1 MSAVLRR
8 VFAGLVLTLAAASCG
23 DVGAPTVLVNRPLTI
38 QRSPSPFAQVTAGEV
53 TALIPDDWQAVASGE
68 DVHEGFFA
76 SPEPN
81 AWTRMDG
88 SVAGISAT
96 WVDATRVGVPSDLY
110 YLVATGPALG
120 QLTHSPGCRAISQRV
135 IADHR
140 PTDLSGT
147 ASVGDYIA
155 QGRGTCTVRGI
166 PTRWAYFV
174 AAPGFGPAREV
185 GIPASGLYVVVA
197 VLPDSSRAPHLLRT
211 LLRGTTFGGAG
222 VRDFIAAAHGI
233 TGA

>member
-1 MSAVLRR
+1 MTAVLRR
-8 VFAGLVLTLAAASCG
+8 VLLGLVLALTAASCG
-23 DVGAPTVLVNRPLTI
+23 DVGAPTALVSRPLTI
-38 QRSPSPFAQVTAGEV
+38 QRSPSPFSQVTAGEV
-53 TALIPDDWQAVASGE
+53 TAMIPDDWLAVASGE

-81 AWTRMDG
+81 AWSRMDG

-96 WVDATRVGVPSDLY
+96 WIDATRVGVPSDLY
-110 YLVATGPALG
+110 YMVATGPALG

-140 PTDLSGT
+140 PTYLSGT
-147 ASVGDYIA
+147 TSVGDYIA
-155 QGRGTCTVRGI
+155 QGKGRCTVRGV

-197 VLPDSSRAPHLLRT
+197 VLPDSHRAPDMLRT
-211 LLRGTTFGGAG
+211 LLQGTTFGGAG
-222 VRDFIAAAHGI
+222 VHDFIAAAHGG
-233 TGA
+233 TGD